1 MERSKIPMLSRF
13 DAISHIMP
21 YYGQTH
27 WAFLLLSSLCSD
39 TREKLDEFY
48 DEFVNRMG
56 EYWRYLLVYSTNQK
70 SRKFLPND
78 LFEVNID
85 CSNEENS
92 QILIKFI
99 GNLKDLK
106 GWYFGEH
113 YMHSK
118 IKIRDPIKV
127 YIKFIKEL
135 YAYIDILKSIKVIL
149 CKKNIYSSKVQYKS
163 STLDTNWN
171 HVLLI
176 LKRLI
181 SACIMLINY
190 SFANCKK

>member
-1 MERSKIPMLSRF
+1 MEKSKIPMLSRF
-13 DAISHIMP
+13 DLISHIMP
-21 YYGQTH
+21 YYDQTH

-39 TREKLDEFY
+39 TRRKLDEFY
-48 DEFVNRMG
+48 DEFISCMK

-70 SRKFLPND
+70 SHKFLPND
-78 LFEVNID
+78 LFEINIG
-85 CSNEENS
+85 CSNKENS

-113 YMHSK
+113 YMHST

-127 YIKFIKEL
+127 YIDYIKEL

-149 CKKNIYSSKVQYKS
+149 CKKNIYSSRVQYEP
-163 STLDTNWN
+163 STLDTNRSCT
-171 HVLLI
+171 LLI
-176 LKRLI
+176 LKRL
-181 SACIMLINY
+181 CFNM
-190 SFANCKK
+190 